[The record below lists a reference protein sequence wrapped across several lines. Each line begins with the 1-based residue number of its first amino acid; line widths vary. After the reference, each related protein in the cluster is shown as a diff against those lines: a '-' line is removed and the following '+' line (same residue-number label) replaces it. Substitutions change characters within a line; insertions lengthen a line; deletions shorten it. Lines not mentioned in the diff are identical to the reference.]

1 MTPFRIGGVS
11 VSAHMGAH
19 WGRLNRFVIKRD
31 LELGEARAF
40 LRTQTHCPL
49 QISKVPTFPLPEHS
63 PLRRIPNTLSPAPPS
78 A

>member
-11 VSAHMGAH
+11 VSAHMETQ

-31 LELGEARAF
+31 LEFGEARAF

-49 QISKVPTFPLPEHS
+49 
-63 PLRRIPNTLSPAPPS
+63 
-78 A
+78 